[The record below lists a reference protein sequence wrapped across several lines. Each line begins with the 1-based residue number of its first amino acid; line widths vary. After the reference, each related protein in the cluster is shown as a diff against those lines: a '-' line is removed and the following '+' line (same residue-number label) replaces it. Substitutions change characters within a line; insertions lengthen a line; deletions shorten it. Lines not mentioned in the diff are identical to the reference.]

1 MKKIIR
7 FLMIILMFGLVFSAR
22 LSETSA
28 LAKGGN
34 KLRVYEAY
42 KTMNLKETDG
52 GFYIKKGYQ
61 YFKATDNRRLRYT
74 FFAYKG
80 KIYHAGVDGKIDK
93 GFKKIKGNYYFFDRD
108 SGELA
113 RDTVINDVEIN
124 RFGVAKQNDIS
135 IARMKTF
142 MKARKI
148 MEQVSD
154 PGDSLADR
162 RLKCFKW
169 VISCRYKIYRKFKP
183 TYKSNP
189 DDWDVLFAN
198 DEFDKQQGD
207 CLSDACAFAFLAVEC
222 NLPNVSI
229 CCDSGHAWCDVDG
242 KLFDPLFAEANVFE
256 ENYNAK
262 YTDYRKRAAYKKTL

>member
-1 MKKIIR
+1 MKRTIKIIVV
-7 FLMIILMFGLVFSAR
+7 LVIFS
-22 LSETSA
+22 LIFV
-28 LAKGGN
+28 AKGSDAFAKGKN

-42 KTMNLKETDG
+42 KTMTLKEIDG
-52 GFYIKKGYQ
+52 SFMNRHGYK
-61 YFKATDNRRLRYT
+61 YFKTPKKTTVKYR

-80 KIYHAGVDGKIDK
+80 KIYHAGIDGKIDK

-108 SGELA
+108 SGALA
-113 RDTVINDVEIN
+113 RDTVVNDVQIN
-124 RFGVAKQNDIS
+124 QFGVCKQDDLS
-135 IARMKTF
+135 VTRMKTF

-148 MEQVSD
+148 MEQVSE
-154 PGDSLADR
+154 PGDTQADR

-222 NLPNVSI
+222 GLPNVSI

-242 KLFDPLFAEANVFE
+242 RLYDPLFAEANVFE